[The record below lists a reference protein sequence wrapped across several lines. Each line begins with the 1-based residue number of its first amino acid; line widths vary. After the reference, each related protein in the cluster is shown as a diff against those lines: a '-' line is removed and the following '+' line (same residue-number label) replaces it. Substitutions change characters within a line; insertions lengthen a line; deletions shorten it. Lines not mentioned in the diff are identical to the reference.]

1 MTVMQLNT
9 QIYNSLGELSTNED
23 YLKKAANYLKKL
35 VEKMH
40 ASEEMDETQYI
51 MSSPK
56 MMEIIKE
63 GDEAIKKGD
72 IQTIKVED
80 LWK

>member
-40 ASEEMDETQYI
+40 VYESENNKSEVIESLDRALREVKLHQ
-51 MSSPK
+51 
-56 MMEIIKE
+56 E
-63 GDEAIKKGD
+63 GKLELKSA
-72 IQTIKVED
+72 ED
-80 LWK
+80 LINEL